1 MGSGNW
7 VVNILNNAIET
18 WSNMFAQ
25 IWTLISTSP
34 QNFKDGA
41 VWDVMLSIHDGLKA
55 IALGLLVLFFVIGVV
70 KTTTNFSEFKRPEHA
85 LKLFLRFAVAKIVVT
100 YGLDLIRA
108 IFRIIQG
115 VIVQIVNGSGGLVG
129 GDLALPKIV
138 R

>member
-7 VVNILNNAIET
+7 VVDILNNAIET

-55 IALGLLVLFFVIGVV
+55 IALGLLVLFFCD
-70 KTTTNFSEFKRPEHA
+70 R
-85 LKLFLRFAVAKIVVT
+85 RC
-100 YGLDLIRA
+100 
-108 IFRIIQG
+108 
-115 VIVQIVNGSGGLVG
+115 
-129 GDLALPKIV
+129 
-138 R
+138 